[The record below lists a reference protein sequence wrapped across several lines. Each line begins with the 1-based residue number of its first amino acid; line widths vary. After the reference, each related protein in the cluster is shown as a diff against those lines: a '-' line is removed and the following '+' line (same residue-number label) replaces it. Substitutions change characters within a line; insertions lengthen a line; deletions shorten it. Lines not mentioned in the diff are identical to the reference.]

1 MVDRAFTTLVQE
13 VSANVPGCPQPV
25 MLRELRKSA
34 IRTCERTLFWRY
46 VQPTFNLSPG
56 AYEYA
61 YNKPTN
67 TDVHVVFEAMMNDQ
81 PLDRLTL
88 EDALYR
94 YPQWSDLFSGYAPDV
109 AWSQTTKSPLNAD
122 QFNEPEFN
130 QANTYSALETIDAST
145 AADLLTQESG
155 SALLLESSTG
165 TRSTTSAISLL
176 YARADLSGSFNV
188 LDPTMA
194 DGSEPRAICQVV
206 PDKYVVLP
214 MPNNDKTYTMRMFY
228 ALKPKRDADGM
239 DEKILDEL
247 EDIIVH
253 GALQQLLVMPN
264 VTWADRELASYHS
277 RQYLFHLS
285 ERRARAN
292 LSNMRGTMTARSPK
306 FA

>member
-1 MVDRAFTTLVQE
+1 MADRAFSTLIQE
-13 VSANVPGCPQPV
+13 VSASVPGCPQPV
-25 MLRELRKSA
+25 MLREIRKSA
-34 IRTCERTLFWRY
+34 IRTCERTLLWRH
-46 VQPTFNLSPG
+46 VEPTFNLSPG
-56 AYEYA
+56 AYEYG
-61 YNKPTN
+61 YNKPAN
-67 TDVHVVFEAMMNDQ
+67 TDVHVVFEAMMNGQ
-81 PLDRLTL
+81 PLDRLSL

-130 QANTYSALETIDAST
+130 QANTYSALETLDATT

-155 SALLLESSTG
+155 AALLLESSTG

-206 PDKYVVLP
+206 PDKYIVLP
-214 MPNNDKTYTMRMFY
+214 MPNDDKTYTMRMFY
-228 ALKPKRDADGM
+228 ALKPRRDADGM
-239 DEKILDEL
+239 EEHVLDEL
-247 EDIIVH
+247 EDVIVH
-253 GALQQLLVMPN
+253 GALQQLLFMPS
-264 VTWADRELASYHS
+264 VTWSSDTLASYHA
-277 RQYLFHLS
+277 RQYLSKLT

-292 LSNMRGTMTARSPK
+292 LSNMRGSMTARSPK